1 MLEMMQGAM
10 GGGAGGGGGEV
21 DSFVDT
27 LMHGILCK
35 DVLYEPLKVPPLLR
49 IPVYCLQCSI

>member
-1 MLEMMQGAM
+1 MLEAMQGAM
-10 GGGAGGGGGEV
+10 GGGGGGGDGNM

-35 DVLYEPLKVPPLLR
+35 DVLYEPLKVR
-49 IPVYCLQCSI
+49 SYCYSAWKLCADL

>member
-1 MLEMMQGAM
+1 MQELCLQKLLEAMQGAM
-10 GGGAGGGGGEV
+10 GGGGEGGMN

-35 DVLYEPLKVPPLLR
+35 DVLYEPLKVR
-49 IPVYCLQCSI
+49 T

>member
-1 MLEMMQGAM
+1 MLEAMQGAM
-10 GGGAGGGGGEV
+10 GGAEGDM

-35 DVLYEPLKVPPLLR
+35 DVLYEPLKVCAP
-49 IPVYCLQCSI
+49 